1 MDLPPLSIVKG
12 PVGYL
17 YWRVLYSVLISPL
30 ELMEVVCFCV
40 CWAVQAVTGAKS
52 KPLKSLQCLGFSKMF
67 AADVL
72 RQLQGYLK
80 RASERIRKLQ
90 LALNVFREIEGM
102 TRFLMAL
109 L

>member
-1 MDLPPLSIVKG
+1 MASFVFRANFSFWTHGGGLS
-12 PVGYL
+12 L
-17 YWRVLYSVLISPL
+17 
-30 ELMEVVCFCV
+30 CV
-40 CWAVQAVTGAKS
+40 MGSSCSHGGRAKS
-52 KPLKSLQCLGFSKMF
+52 KPLKSLQCLGFSEMF

-109 L
+109 PFAYRRTSNFRM